1 VTGLLSIGSLHLG
14 EQSLIEQFLPVGF
27 SLAAVSAW
35 GTSDFLGGYAARRA
49 NAFALTTIAHGSGML
64 LMTVIALTT
73 HAPFPSPHA
82 VKWALLAGSAGGTAL
97 AIFYRA
103 LASGKMGLTA
113 PVSAVL
119 GAGIPTA
126 FAIFT
131 EGVPGNLRLLG
142 FALAVVGIWL
152 ISRSGDGTRAEGTGM
167 AVLAGVGFAG
177 FFMAIK
183 QAGEGSA
190 LWIAVWSR
198 VASFVLTGLVVLQTR
213 SFDRIDRRPFATG
226 VVAGI
231 LDISGSILFV
241 RASQLGRLDTAVV
254 LTSLYPVITV
264 LYARVFLKEK
274 LTRWKTVGM
283 VAALAAVPLI
293 AV

>member
-1 VTGLLSIGSLHLG
+1 LT
-14 EQSLIEQFLPVGF
+14 EQFLPVGF

-82 VKWALLAGSAGGTAL
+82 VKWALLAGSTGGTAL

-103 LASGKMGLTA
+103 LASGRMGLTA
-113 PVSAVL
+113 PVAAVL

-152 ISRSGDGTRAEGTGM
+152 ISRSSDGTRTEGIGM

-190 LWIAVWSR
+190 LWIAVCSR
-198 VASFVLTGLVVLQTR
+198 VASFVLTGLVVLRTR
-213 SFDRIDRRPFATG
+213 SFERIDRRPFATG

>member
-1 VTGLLSIGSLHLG
+1 
-14 EQSLIEQFLPVGF
+14 LIESILPVGF

-35 GTSDFLGGYAARRA
+35 GTSDFLGGYGARRA
-49 NAFALTTIAHGSGML
+49 NAFALTTIAHGSGMV
-64 LMTVIALTT
+64 LMAAIALAI
-73 HAPFPSPHA
+73 HAPFPSAHA
-82 VKWALLAGSAGGTAL
+82 VKWALVAGSTGGMAL

-113 PVSAVL
+113 PVAAVL

-126 FAIFT
+126 FAILT
-131 EGVPGNLRLLG
+131 EGLPGRLRLVG
-142 FALAVVGIWL
+142 FVLAVAGIWL
-152 ISRSGDGTRAEGTGM
+152 ISRSSDGVKVQGLGM
-167 AVLAGVGFAG
+167 ALLSGVGFAA

-190 LWIAVWSR
+190 LWIAVCSR
-198 VASFVLTGLVVLQTR
+198 IASFTLTGLIVLQTR
-213 SFDRIDRRPFATG
+213 AFGRIDRSPLLMGLAAG
-226 VVAGI
+226 V
-231 LDISGSILFV
+231 LDISGSVFFV
-241 RASQLGRLDTAVV
+241 RATQLGRLDTAVV

-264 LYARVFLKEK
+264 LYARIFLKEK

-283 VAALAAVPLI
+283 VAALVAVPLI

>member
-1 VTGLLSIGSLHLG
+1 M
-14 EQSLIEQFLPVGF
+14 EQIIPVGF

-35 GTSDFLGGYAARRA
+35 GTSDFLGGYASRRA
-49 NAFALTTIAHGSGML
+49 SAFPLTTIAHGSGML
-64 LMTVIALTT
+64 LITAIALATGAT
-73 HAPFPSPHA
+73 FPSAHA
-82 VKWALLAGSAGGTAL
+82 AKWALLAGSSGGAAL

-103 LASGKMGLTA
+103 LAAGKMGLTA
-113 PVSAVL
+113 PVAAVL

-131 EGVPGNLRLLG
+131 EGMPGNLRLLG
-142 FALAVVGIWL
+142 FVLAGVGIWL
-152 ISRSGDGTRAEGTGM
+152 ISRSSDGTKTEGIGM
-167 AVLAGVGFAG
+167 AVLSGVGFAV
-177 FFMAIK
+177 FFMSIK

-190 LWIAVWSR
+190 LWIAVCSR
-198 VASFVLTGLVVLQTR
+198 VASFVLTGLVVVATR
-213 SFDRIDRRPFATG
+213 DFSRIGRTPAVMG
-226 VVAGI
+226 VVAGV
-231 LDISGSILFV
+231 LDISGSVLFV

>member
-1 VTGLLSIGSLHLG
+1 
-14 EQSLIEQFLPVGF
+14 LIDSYLPVGL

-35 GTSDFLGGYAARRA
+35 GTSDFLGGYASRRA
-49 NAFALTTIAHGSGML
+49 NAFVLTTIAHGSGMV
-64 LMTVIALTT
+64 LMAAIALAT
-73 HAPFPSPHA
+73 HAPFPSAHA
-82 VKWALLAGSAGGTAL
+82 VKWALVGGATGGAAL

-113 PVSAVL
+113 PVAAVL

-131 EGVPGNLRLLG
+131 EGMPGGLRLAG
-142 FALAVVGIWL
+142 FALAVAGIWL
-152 ISRSGDGTRAEGTGM
+152 ISRPSDGTKTEGLGM
-167 AVLAGVGFAG
+167 AMLAGVGFAI
-177 FFMAIK
+177 FFMAMK

-190 LWIAVWSR
+190 LWIAVCSR
-198 VASFVLTGLVVLQTR
+198 VASFVLTGLFVLKTR
-213 SFDRIDRRPFATG
+213 AFERVDRSPLWIG
-226 VVAGI
+226 VGAGI

-241 RASQLGRLDTAVV
+241 RATQLGRLDTAVV

-264 LYARVFLKEK
+264 LYARIFLKEK

-283 VAALAAVPLI
+283 VAALVAVPLI

>member
-1 VTGLLSIGSLHLG
+1 MASMDQI
-14 EQSLIEQFLPVGF
+14 IPVGF

-49 NAFALTTIAHGSGML
+49 SAFPLTTVAHGSGML
-64 LMTVIALTT
+64 LITAIALAT
-73 HAPFPSPHA
+73 HAPFPSAHA
-82 VKWALLAGSAGGTAL
+82 VKWALVAGAAGGTAL

-103 LASGKMGLTA
+103 LAAGKMGLTA
-113 PVSAVL
+113 PVAAVL

-131 EGVPGNLRLLG
+131 AGLPGNLRLLG
-142 FALAVVGIWL
+142 FLLAGVGIWL
-152 ISRSGDGTRAEGTGM
+152 ISRSSDGAKTDGIGM
-167 AVLAGVGFAG
+167 ALLAGCGFAI

-190 LWIAVWSR
+190 LWIAVCSR
-198 VASFVLTGLVVLQTR
+198 IASITVTGLVVVMTR
-213 SFDRIDRRPFATG
+213 NFGRIARTPLVMG
-226 VVAGI
+226 VVAGV
-231 LDISGSILFV
+231 LDISGSVLFV

-264 LYARVFLKEK
+264 LYARVFLKEE
-274 LTRWKTVGM
+274 LTRWKTVGV